1 MKTRLNIACRAGMIG
16 AAMLLMA
23 VAMPT
28 VLSAQDDTYEVHY
41 SSGGG
46 GAADEGTL
54 SFTVNLTD
62 GTSQEVSVTADGGS
76 NFSLPAGADVSSVT
90 FEGQDLAVGVG
101 DDAAAGTYF
110 IPWRGGCLRWCIRC
124 RWVRW
129 PWWIRCR
136 IIVYWDPCC

>member
-23 VAMPT
+23 LAMPNA
-28 VLSAQDDTYEVHY
+28 LRAQDTYEVHY

-46 GAADEGTL
+46 GNADEGTL
-54 SFTVNLTD
+54 NFTVNLDNGTSEEVSITAD
-62 GTSQEVSVTADGGS
+62 GTS
-76 NFSLPAGADVSSVT
+76 NFALPAGVDVSSVT
-90 FEGQDLAVGVG
+90 FENQVLAVGF
-101 DDAAAGTYF
+101 DDASGTYS
-110 IPWRGGCLRWCIRC
+110 IPWRGGCLRWCIKC

-129 PWWIRCR
+129 SWWIRCR